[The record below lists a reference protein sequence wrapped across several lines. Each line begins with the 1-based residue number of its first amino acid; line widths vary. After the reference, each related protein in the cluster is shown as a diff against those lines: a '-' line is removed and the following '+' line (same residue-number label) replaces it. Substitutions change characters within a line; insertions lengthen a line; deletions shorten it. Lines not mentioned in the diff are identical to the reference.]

1 MPYHRR
7 EMEVN
12 YEAGKDKR
20 VKIYEF
26 IINTNKSVKSL
37 KQEYNYVGKKH
48 EYYWHLPYVSFFDDG
63 EDISKGTWLAG
74 VIYWEIQMIF
84 SFETQK
90 PKTVEKRK
98 NYLGIKPT
106 LFNSIWK
113 RKDLCDKI
121 KSSGMEIFSQID
133 TNCIS
138 EVRDKNLVL

>member
-1 MPYHRR
+1 
-7 EMEVN
+7 MEVN

-48 EYYWHLPYVSFFDDG
+48 EYYWHLPYVSSFDDG

-98 NYLGIKPT
+98 NYLDRHKTHIVQFNLEEERFDCVIK
-106 LFNSIWK
+106 LNHLGWK
-113 RKDLCDKI
+113 SL
-121 KSSGMEIFSQID
+121 
-133 TNCIS
+133 
-138 EVRDKNLVL
+138 VR